1 MLIAVYEKN
10 AIVSFGIISGTLSFP
25 DALKRAQSTLCLV
38 VGSVQNDRELHVIIV
53 VDGCRATVK
62 CYRPTLPCRDRS
74 EVVVYSAAVIRNR
87 RFNRHAPPPPPARNG
102 PGKSRNDGLKN
113 RPRVRR
119 YSRSFYIRRRD
130 DWEVERKKPRK
141 IGINANRL

>member
-1 MLIAVYEKN
+1 MCTKIILSNSTLKLLRCENTKMLIAVYEKN
-10 AIVSFGIISGTLSFP
+10 AIVSFGIIIGTLSFP

-102 PGKSRNDGLKN
+102 PGKSRNDGLK
-113 RPRVRR
+113 
-119 YSRSFYIRRRD
+119 
-130 DWEVERKKPRK
+130 KPT
-141 IGINANRL
+141 ASETV